1 MNQTN
6 IMSEEAVQDNK
17 VLRIFRTRNIVIA
30 IALGLAATIYLFITS
45 LKGQPISSVLDDLA
59 NPNWLWFG
67 AAILILMIRDAAYV
81 YRIRNLT
88 NGELSWKGSLY
99 TVFLW
104 EFASAV
110 TPSVVGGTAVAIFI
124 LSKEGI
130 KFGKSLAYVM
140 LTAILDNAYFLIA
153 APIIL
158 LNTRNF
164 DFPNIEF
171 FGFFI
176 SMEYLFYAS
185 YILIFVYTLIMA
197 FGVLVNPDS
206 FRVLLKKITYWS
218 FLRKLR
224 PNANKTG
231 NEILIASNQLKG
243 KTKRYWLK
251 AVGSTFIVWTARYLM
266 LNFLISTWSDDM
278 SFHEQIAILSKQV
291 IMWITLLISPSPGGA
306 GLALHF
312 MSEIFKNSPF
322 VTSATFIVSLGALW
336 RLFTYYTYLGVGALI
351 LPKWMKRVMIKE

>member
-1 MNQTN
+1 MT
-6 IMSEEAVQDNK
+6 EEVQDDK
-17 VLRIFRTRNIVIA
+17 VLKIFRTRNIVIA
-30 IALGLAATIYLFITS
+30 IVLGLGATIYLFLKS
-45 LKGQPISSVLDDLA
+45 LNGQPISSVIRDLA
-59 NPNWLWFG
+59 NPNWLWFI
-67 AAILILMIRDAAYV
+67 AAILILFIRDAAYV

-88 NGELSWKGSLY
+88 NGELSWRGSLY

-124 LSKEGI
+124 LTKEGV

-158 LNTRNF
+158 LSTRGTI
-164 DFPNIEF
+164 FPDIPY
-171 FGFFI
+171 I
-176 SMEYLFYAS
+176 DIIFYAS
-185 YILIFVYTLIMA
+185 YSLIFIYTTIMG
-197 FGVLVNPDS
+197 FGVLVNPNS

-231 NEILIASNQLKG
+231 NEILIASNQLRG
-243 KTKRYWLK
+243 KTKRYWVK
-251 AVGSTFIVWTARYLM
+251 AIGSTFIIWTARYLM
-266 LNFLISTWSDDM
+266 LNFLISTWSGSMD
-278 SFHEQIAILSKQV
+278 FHEQISILSKQV

-306 GLALHF
+306 GFAEYF
-312 MSEIFKNSPF
+312 MGEIFENSTF
-322 VTSATFIVSLGALW
+322 VISATFITSLTIIW
-336 RLFTYYTYLGVGALI
+336 RLFTYYAYLGTGAFI
-351 LPKWMKRVMIKE
+351 LPKWMKRVMIKK

>member
-1 MNQTN
+1 MNQTKR
-6 IMSEEAVQDNK
+6 MSEVAQDDK
-17 VLRIFRTRNIVIA
+17 VLKIFNRRNIFIA
-30 IALGLAATIYLFITS
+30 ITLGLGATVYLFIKS
-45 LKGQPISSVLDDLA
+45 LNGQPFSSVIHDLA
-59 NPNWLWFG
+59 QPNWLWFI
-67 AAILILMIRDAAYV
+67 AAILILLIRDAAYV

-158 LNTRNF
+158 LSTRGSI
-164 DFPNIEF
+164 FPDIP
-171 FGFFI
+171 FI
-176 SMEYLFYAS
+176 DIIFYIS
-185 YILIFVYTLIMA
+185 YTLILAYTSVMA
-197 FGVLVNPDS
+197 FGVLVNPNS
-206 FRVLLKKITYWS
+206 FRVLLKRITYWS
-218 FLRKLR
+218 FIRKLR

-243 KTKRYWLK
+243 KTKRYWVK
-251 AVGSTFIVWTARYLM
+251 AIGSTFTIWTARYLM
-266 LNFLISTWSDDM
+266 LNFLISTWSGTMD
-278 SFHEQIAILSKQV
+278 FHEQIAILSKQV
-291 IMWITLLISPSPGGA
+291 IMWITLLVSPSPGGA
-306 GLALHF
+306 GFAEYF
-312 MSEIFKNSPF
+312 MGEIFGNSNF
-322 VTSATFIVSLGALW
+322 VTSATFVTSLTIIW
-336 RLFTYYTYLGVGALI
+336 RLFTYYTYLGVGAFI
-351 LPKWMKRVMIKE
+351 LPKWMKRVLIKK